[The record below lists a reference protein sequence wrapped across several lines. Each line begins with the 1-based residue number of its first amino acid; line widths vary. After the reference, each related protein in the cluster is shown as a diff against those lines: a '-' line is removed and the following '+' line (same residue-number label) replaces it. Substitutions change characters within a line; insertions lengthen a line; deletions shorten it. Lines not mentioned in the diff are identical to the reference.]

1 MTLDAS
7 TEFALTQRIVRLYE
21 DYVDNLDRQDLDGWA
36 EYFVDDCKYRVISRE
51 NHDQGLAHA
60 TMYCDGLA
68 MVRDRAKATQVV
80 TMYEP
85 RNLRHF
91 LHRVRVEEVTGG
103 AADRVIK
110 SSASFLVIESV
121 SDMEPYVHTVGRY
134 LDTLVETPQ
143 GLRFKERWCVYDNYR
158 IFNSLIFPV

>member
-1 MTLDAS
+1 MS
-7 TEFALTQRIVRLYE
+7 TMPLNPAEEFALTQRIVRLYE
-21 DYVDNLDRQDLDGWA
+21 DYADTLDRQDLAGWA
-36 EYFVDDCKYRVISRE
+36 KYFVEDCKYRVISRE

-60 TMYCDGLA
+60 TIYCDGIG
-68 MVRDRAKATQVV
+68 MVRDRANATREV
-80 TMYEP
+80 TVFEP

-91 LHRVRVEEVTGG
+91 LHRVRVDG
-103 AADRVIK
+103 AADGVIQ

-134 LDTLVETPQ
+134 LDTLVETPD